1 MATLSIHPTIFLAIL
16 LYFACPAWATTLTYQ
31 LEANERACFF
41 TQVQNGGEKIAFYFA
56 VQSGG
61 AFDIDYEVSGP
72 DHEMILQGTK
82 ERQGDYVFTA
92 KKPGEYTF
100 CFSNDMSTFAQ
111 KLVDFE
117 ITVENE
123 PRAELPAKPAS
134 TSEQPSLVEESIFKI
149 SGHLSHISRNQKYFR
164 TRENRNF
171 STVRST
177 ESRVFTFSLLESCL
191 MVASSVLQVFIVRT
205 FFSTRTRKGYV

>member
-1 MATLSIHPTIFLAIL
+1 MATFPLLVLAVLS
-16 LYFACPAWATTLTYQ
+16 YFANSTWATALTYQ

-41 TQVQNGGEKIAFYFA
+41 TEVHISGQKIAFYFA

-72 DHEMILQGTK
+72 DHNTILEGTK

-92 KKPGEYTF
+92 KTPGEYTF

-111 KLVDFE
+111 KQVDFE
-117 ITVENE
+117 ITVEDE
-123 PRAELPAKPAS
+123 PRAELPARQGS
-134 TSEQPSLVEESIFKI
+134 TPDQLTTVDESILKI
-149 SGHLSHISRNQKYFR
+149 SSHLSHISRSQKYFR

-205 FFSTRTRKGYV
+205 FFSTRTKKGYV